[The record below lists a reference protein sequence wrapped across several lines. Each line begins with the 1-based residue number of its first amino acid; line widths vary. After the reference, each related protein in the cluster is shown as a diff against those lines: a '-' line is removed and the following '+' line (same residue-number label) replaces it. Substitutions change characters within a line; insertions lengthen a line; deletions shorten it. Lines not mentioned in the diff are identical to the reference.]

1 MARRR
6 ALQKVYGVTHEDTTR
21 LDGYCPNKRL
31 AATCVL
37 KIKET
42 RQTMVDKVVVHH
54 GRLNFQEADAK
65 KHIGTNSGTSGGR
78 TVTYLARLKQ

>member
-1 MARRR
+1 
-6 ALQKVYGVTHEDTTR
+6 
-21 LDGYCPNKRL
+21 
-31 AATCVL
+31 
-37 KIKET
+37 
-42 RQTMVDKVVVHH
+42 MVDKVVVHH